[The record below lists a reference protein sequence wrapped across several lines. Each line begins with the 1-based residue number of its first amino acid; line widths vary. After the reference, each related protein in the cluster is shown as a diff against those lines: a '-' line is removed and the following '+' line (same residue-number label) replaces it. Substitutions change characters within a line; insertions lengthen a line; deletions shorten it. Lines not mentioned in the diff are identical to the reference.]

1 MDDITAGTVD
11 EVLARVGTD
20 ADLAAAVLEAEQ
32 EKPDDKRRSTLIEAL
47 ERVID
52 AATNPSGDGGE
63 QQGDVGPE
71 VFTAPDAGDT
81 SAVEQAQEKIG
92 PKVYRIKR

>member
-52 AATNPSGDGGE
+52 AATNPDVGDSGEDE
-63 QQGDVGPE
+63 VGPE
-71 VFTAPDAGDT
+71 VFDAPGAADASD
-81 SAVEQAQEKIG
+81 VEQTETEKVG
-92 PKVYRIKR
+92 PKVYRVKR